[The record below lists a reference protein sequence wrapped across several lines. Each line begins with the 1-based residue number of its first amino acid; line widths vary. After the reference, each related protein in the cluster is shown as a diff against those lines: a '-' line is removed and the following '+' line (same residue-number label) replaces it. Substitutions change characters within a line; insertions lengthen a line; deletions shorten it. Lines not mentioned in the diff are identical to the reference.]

1 MLNKFKK
8 LIGYLKYILGLQKY
22 YLNKKK
28 NWMVPF
34 FHENIV
40 DCVESHTIHYFK
52 WKITK
57 NVSVRY
63 FFIFADREEFK
74 NNFIL
79 KDHKNHKSVLLHPR
93 MAIGLIN
100 ELGKYPEEI
109 YGRKDLNDLDSYRKT
124 IIKHTRKGFFNIY
137 GFKNFREIVETKRTT
152 VNGENNG

>member
-8 LIGYLKYILGLQKY
+8 LIDYLKYILGLQKY